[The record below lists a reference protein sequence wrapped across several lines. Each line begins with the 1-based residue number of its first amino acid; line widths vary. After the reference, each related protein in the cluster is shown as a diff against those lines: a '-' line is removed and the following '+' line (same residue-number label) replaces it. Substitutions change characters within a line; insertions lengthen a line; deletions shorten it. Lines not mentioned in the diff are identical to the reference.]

1 MSNELSSLTLED
13 IRETLSSAP
22 DVLPTARSNQEIK
35 NLTASPWTISKVTG
49 STDFGYTTGSSI
61 RPLTT
66 SEIGSLTSCT
76 IGPYTY
82 TNNTG
87 INTIQPG
94 NFSGQG
100 NFTISNTKFEQNGKM
115 VMKGAEADIE
125 INGKSMRVW
134 MEKIEQRLNILTPNP
149 DMEKEWDQLRRL
161 GERYRK
167 LEKKC
172 QEKSQMWNALKKMP
186 PLKL

>member
-1 MSNELSSLTLED
+1 MSHELSSLTLED
-13 IRETLSSAP
+13 CETSAP
-22 DVLPTARSNQEIK
+22 DVLPTAWSNQEIK
-35 NLTASPWTISKVTG
+35 NLTASPWTTSKVTG
-49 STDFGYTTGSSI
+49 STDFEYTTGSAIKS
-61 RPLTT
+61 LTT
-66 SEIGSLTSCT
+66 SDIATLTNGT
-76 IGPYTY
+76 IGPYVFT

-87 INTIQPG
+87 INSIQPG
-94 NFSGQG
+94 NLS
-100 NFTISNTKFEQNGKM
+100 ISNTKFEQNGKM

-125 INGKSMRVW
+125 INGKSMKAW